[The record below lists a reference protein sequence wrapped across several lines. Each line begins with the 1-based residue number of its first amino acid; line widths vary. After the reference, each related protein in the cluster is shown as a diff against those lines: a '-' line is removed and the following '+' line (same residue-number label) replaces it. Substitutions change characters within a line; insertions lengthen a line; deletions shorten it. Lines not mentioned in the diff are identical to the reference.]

1 MSTNTEFVKEIII
14 RSKHP
19 IDRYKATKNHEAVWQ
34 ALMWSNQILA
44 KRLECKTTQ

>member
-19 IDRYKATKNHEAVWQ
+19 IDHYKATKNHEAVWH
-34 ALMWSNQILA
+34 ALMWNKPQDLLFSKKIRA
-44 KRLECKTTQ
+44 